1 MRRGMGQ
8 WVGMACVVAL
18 ACGGGSSSSD
28 TGRDVVQDG
37 IPGGDEDPGRDV
49 PGETVTDTGTLDDGS
64 PGDLPGD
71 DGAASDGIAGDGTA
85 GDLPGDAEDVHDLPP
100 LVLKPPLAPPV
111 DPLAGKDVESC
122 PIYQDTRCEGGQWQ
136 VCQVFDP
143 ATDSFVE
150 DPDPLLRRVLLMER
164 WRDKYGRPDGQTSE
178 VAFNTP
184 TPPGT
189 PEEEWAAPE
198 RFASHEGMGDSGI
211 WTGWTVIG
219 DILRYSQTGTEADY
233 QRMEQGVRTLLT
245 MYDVTGIPGYF
256 IRYFFLLM
264 PDGAPNPRE
273 HLIRYESRMGRMSHH
288 YRDVDPAA
296 LGELPA
302 IYRDGITDD
311 QGVTWKGRPMWQG
324 RPSIDQ
330 NTGPMN
336 ALPMAW
342 ALLRDEGL
350 KQRIA
355 RHLTCYLKRLQ
366 RIEIIHLQQNPALL
380 SSLTQFFNAGELMLD
395 PDDIDLTQTDRIVA
409 YVQRQINTA
418 NEETFDRSCPDTIQL
433 EPWRVIDAAGEYFVA
448 DFLELVN
455 DMDTSAGNEN
465 QIDHYYFPSIRGGD
479 VIHLMHLAAMAY
491 WFTGDEQYRS
501 FLFDELIGNLQ
512 GIRVVFT
519 TGAFDQPKFCSHF
532 FGDQLTYGSWWVLLG
547 MLPDSDLKRDLQKA
561 FYDEM
566 YLKLLREKGNADF
579 YVMLAGEVPDELAPE
594 RSQALA
600 YALEQVRTMGGNG
613 WVDGQPV
620 LDDPRRSYTLTPDFV
635 MARVPEG
642 VTADCPTQREYE
654 LCTTEIDFM
663 GIKIPGQNLMDYVPC
678 NDEDP
683 WQCRVPNGKCTDKMA
698 SAALPVALRQYTD
711 WLWQRNPYQLR
722 KGVGMEGG
730 VQMPGA
736 DLSEVYWNARRYGFL
751 TEGAGQVLAWQT
763 LGTCESDAR

>member
-1 MRRGMGQ
+1 MGRRLIGCGA
-8 WVGMACVVAL
+8 WCL
-18 ACGGGSSSSD
+18 WLIACGGGASGSD
-28 TGRDVVQDG
+28 
-37 IPGGDEDPGRDV
+37 PGPDLGRDV
-49 PGETVTDTGTLDDGS
+49 PVTDETRPMDSLGEVGSDDG
-64 PGDLPGD
+64 PAVDIPAPEDGGD
-71 DGAASDGIAGDGTA
+71 DTFLEETPGGDQGS
-85 GDLPGDAEDVHDLPP
+85 DAEEVRELPA
-100 LVLKPPLAPPV
+100 LVLKAPVPAPR
-111 DPLAGKDVESC
+111 DPLAGTGVESC
-122 PIYQDTRCEGGQWQ
+122 PIYEERRCEAGVLQACR
-136 VCQVFDP
+136 VYDP
-143 ATDSFVE
+143 AVGAFVE

-164 WRDKYGRPDGQTSE
+164 WRDKYARPDGQTSE
-178 VAFNTP
+178 IAFQGP
-184 TPPGT
+184 TAPGT
-189 PEEEWAAPE
+189 PEDEWARPE
-198 RFASHEGMGDSGI
+198 HFSSHEGMGDSGI

-233 QRMEQGVRTLLT
+233 QRMENGVRTLLT

-256 IRYFFLLM
+256 IRHFFLLM
-264 PDGAPNPRE
+264 PDGAPNPRD
-273 HLIRYESRMGRMSHH
+273 HVIRFEGRMGQMSHH

-296 LGELPA
+296 LEQLPA
-302 IYRDGITDD
+302 IFREGITDD
-311 QGVTWKGRPMWQG
+311 QGVLWKGRPMWQG

-350 KQRIA
+350 RQRIA

-418 NEETFDRSCPDTIQL
+418 NEATFDRSCPDTIQL
-433 EPWRVIDAAGEYFVA
+433 QPWRVIDAAGEYFVA

-501 FLFDELIGNLQ
+501 FLFDELIGNLE
-512 GIRVVFT
+512 GLRVVFT

-547 MLPDSDLKRDLQKA
+547 MLEDSDLKRDLQKA

-566 YLKLLREKGNADF
+566 YWKLLREKGNADF
-579 YVMLAGEVPDELAPE
+579 YIMMAGEVPEEMAPE
-594 RSQALA
+594 RSLALA
-600 YALEQVRTMGGNG
+600 YALDQVRSMGGNG
-613 WVDGQPV
+613 WIGDSQV

-642 VTADCPTQREYE
+642 ITADCPTQREYE

-663 GIKIPGQNLMDYVPC
+663 GIKIPGQNLLHSVPC

-698 SAALPVALRQYTD
+698 SHALPVALRQYTD

-730 VQMPGA
+730 MQMPGA
-736 DLSEVYWNARRYGFL
+736 DLSEVYWNARRYGFI
-751 TEGAGQVLAWQT
+751 TEGAGQVLAWQS
-763 LGTCESDAR
+763 LGTCGE